1 MKRSVKINFEV
12 NTKIKVGDSIRIF
25 DGSSLSRKDD
35 NRRSYY
41 IVNSYPAIIGTN
53 DDLNEI
59 IGSVVETN
67 ITDQIH
73 ISNFDWGYLQDIVIK
88 LGDSE
93 FRTSS
98 RMVKIV

>member
-1 MKRSVKINFEV
+1 MKRSVEVNFEI
-12 NTKIKVGDSIRIF
+12 NKKIKVGDSIKIF
-25 DGSSLSRKDD
+25 NGSSLSRKDD
-35 NRRSYY
+35 NERSYY
-41 IVNSYPAIIGTN
+41 IVSFYPEVTGTN
-53 DDLNEI
+53 DDLEEI

-88 LGDSE
+88 LGDAE

-98 RMVKIV
+98 RMVRIV